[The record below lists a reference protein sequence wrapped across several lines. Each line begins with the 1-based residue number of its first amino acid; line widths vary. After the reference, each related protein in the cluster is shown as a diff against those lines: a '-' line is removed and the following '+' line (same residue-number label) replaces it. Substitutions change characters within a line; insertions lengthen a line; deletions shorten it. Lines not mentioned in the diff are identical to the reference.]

1 MKKVTILIPCYNE
14 AQSLPHLYC
23 ALENLMNV
31 CCEYEW
37 EILMIDDGSTDTTLT
52 VMKDLRKSDHRIC
65 YVSLSRNFG
74 KENAMLA
81 GFDYATGDS
90 LVIIDADLQHPPLV
104 IASMLEKW
112 EEGYQDVYGKR
123 ITRGNEP
130 LLRKLL
136 TSFFYKLIQK
146 SVEYNILQNV
156 GDFRLL
162 DRKCIEALKEL
173 RESERYT
180 TGMFAWIGFKKTY
193 VEFETK
199 ERIAGNSHMSYKKL
213 LKLAFN
219 GISSFTVAPLRW
231 SAYLGFLV
239 SLIAFIY
246 SVFVFMKTIIL
257 GEVVQG
263 YPTLVILIL
272 FFSGLQLI
280 ILGVIGAYLGKIFT
294 ESKKRP
300 VYIVNEYEK

>member
-1 MKKVTILIPCYNE
+1 M
-14 AQSLPHLYC
+14 
-23 ALENLMNV
+23 
-31 CCEYEW
+31 
-37 EILMIDDGSTDTTLT
+37 
-52 VMKDLRKSDHRIC
+52 
-65 YVSLSRNFG
+65 
-74 KENAMLA
+74 
-81 GFDYATGDS
+81 
-90 LVIIDADLQHPPLV
+90 
-104 IASMLEKW
+104 
-112 EEGYQDVYGKR
+112 
-123 ITRGNEP
+123 
-130 LLRKLL
+130 
-136 TSFFYKLIQK
+136 
-146 SVEYNILQNV
+146 
-156 GDFRLL
+156 

-180 TGMFAWIGFKKTY
+180 KGMFAWIGFKKTY